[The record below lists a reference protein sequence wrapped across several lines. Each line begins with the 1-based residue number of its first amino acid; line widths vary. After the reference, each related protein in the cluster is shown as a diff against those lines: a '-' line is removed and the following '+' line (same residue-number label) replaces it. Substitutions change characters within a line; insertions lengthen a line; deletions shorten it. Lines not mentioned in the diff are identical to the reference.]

1 MQTNNSPSESS
12 STSGSLPLTWDVPS
26 NPVSAQPQSLADL
39 VQASLSDSQKAA
51 VEATPEGGTNP
62 GTTNAIGATGGS
74 MPPKKP
80 KKSLSPADAFRAL
93 AFLTLSITIF
103 ASVVLGYVV
112 FHPEDAWFFNSL
124 GIDPENIAQVLKQL
138 ISATFSIT
146 TLTLSIIAIICLY
159 KFLSFKNPEQKK
171 QKLLYG
177 VGTMIVFILLFGVV
191 AAWAALFRQ
200 IGDVDFANP
209 NGGIILYD
217 NDKYLDVVAQKL
229 PNKRSAIIDT
239 NLILVGPVTIKYDI
253 KANAKKIAQTLDIQ
267 SFEIDFDNGDAKW
280 RKTGPDPRNNET
292 LIATYTRSDT
302 TYKPRGIYTWIDK
315 ITRQPRTIEMILPTF
330 TINKVVKVEFKQNIA
345 SLNAEDFLQQGDI
358 EWYRDGKKIQGGA
371 RLTTPI
377 EAADYGVCLAVNVN
391 NKYPFAGRAFYNAPC
406 NKFIVIPG
414 KDRAPITWE
423 LVIQPSEKGW
433 LAYDLKVQDPKT
445 KKWGEIQTYE
455 WLIDGVKKW
464 NGKEFTYTFN
474 QYGDYE
480 IGLRMVDG
488 NNESVTL
495 TQALNIKQPRVL
507 RSGNNS
513 QSLLDLRRASDDG
526 SIQPNLLPFNY
537 NRELGAS
544 VIRGITAGTRLSYNA
559 EEVRIDGLPGES
571 VTLKDVEVYFDDQRV
586 TNGISWEFLI
596 PQSAKY
602 NIYFKYL
609 IETNRWDKDVVVQKI
624 IIESSAQA
632 MNPIM
637 ELHVSSDFAPVTL
650 TVDASASNVRSGRIA
665 KYLFDFGENKP
676 PVDESK
682 AVQTYIY
689 DRPGEYSVVLTIVKD
704 DGTKASIKRT
714 VIVNTPPKTLSISRS
729 LSSAQPDQSIDF
741 SLNTVSN
748 NIASYYWE
756 FGDDISSQE
765 ESPSHSYNKAGEYN
779 ILLRVRY
786 VDGTTATAS
795 TNVKIE

>member
-12 STSGSLPLTWDVPS
+12 STTSSVPLSWDVPVA
-26 NPVSAQPQSLADL
+26 PVSVQPQSLADL
-39 VQASLSDSQKAA
+39 VQASLSDSQKTA
-51 VEATPEGGTNP
+51 VEVTSEGGIWVP
-62 GTTNAIGATGGS
+62 GTTNANTGAGGS
-74 MPPKKP
+74 LPPKKP

-177 VGTMIVFILLFGVV
+177 VGTMVVFVLLFGVL
-191 AAWAALFRQ
+191 AAWATLFRQ
-200 IGDVDFANP
+200 IGDVDFSNP

-217 NDKYLDVVAQKL
+217 NDKYLDAVWKKASSY
-229 PNKRSAIIDT
+229 RSTIIDT
-239 NLILVGPVTIKYDI
+239 TRPIIWPLTLRYDI
-253 KANAKKIAQTLDIQ
+253 KSNAKKFSQTMVIQ
-267 SFEIDFDNGDAKW
+267 WYEIDFDNSDGTRW
-280 RKTGPDPRNNET
+280 RKTGNNPLKDDT
-292 LIATYTRSDT
+292 IIATYTRPDT
-302 TYKPRGIYTWIDK
+302 TYKPTGFYYGIDK
-315 ITRQPRTIEMILPTF
+315 ITKKEIRKEMTLPTF
-330 TINKVVKVEFKQNIA
+330 KIEKVVEAQMKQEVM
-345 SLNAEDFLQQGDI
+345 SLNADTLRSQGDI
-358 EWYRDGKKIQGGA
+358 TWSRDGVKIGDGA
-371 RLTTPI
+371 KYTAPI
-377 EAADYGVCLAVNVN
+377 ENTDYSICLAVIDNG
-391 NKYPFAGRAFYNAPC
+391 KYPFAGGMC
-406 NKFIVIPG
+406 NKLIIIPG

-423 LVIQPSEKGW
+423 LLIQPSEKGG

-445 KKWGEIQTYE
+445 KKWGEILVYE

-464 NGKEFTYTFN
+464 EGKEYTYTFN

-480 IGLRMVDG
+480 VSLRMVDG
-488 NNESVTL
+488 NDESVTL
-495 TQALNIKQPRVL
+495 SQTLNIKQPRLL
-507 RSGNNS
+507 RAGNNS

-571 VTLKDVEVYFDDQRV
+571 VTLKDVEVYFDEQRIA
-586 TNGISWEFLI
+586 NGISWEFLI

-609 IETNRWDKDVVVQKI
+609 VETNRWEKDTIVQKI

-637 ELHVSSDFAPVTL
+637 ELHTSNNFAPVTL

-714 VIVNTPPKTLSISRS
+714 IIVNTPPKNLSISRS
-729 LSSAQPDQSIDF
+729 LSSAQPEQSIDF
-741 SLNTVSN
+741 SLSTVSN

-765 ESPSHSYNKAGEYN
+765 EAPSHSYNKTGEYN
-779 ILLRVRY
+779 VLLRVRY